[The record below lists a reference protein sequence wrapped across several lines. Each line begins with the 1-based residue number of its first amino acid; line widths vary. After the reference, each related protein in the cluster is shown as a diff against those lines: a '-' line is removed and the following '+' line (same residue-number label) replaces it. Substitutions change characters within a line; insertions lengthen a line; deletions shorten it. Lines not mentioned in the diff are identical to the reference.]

1 MDPKKNM
8 LKNIKAKAVKSMKK
22 VIKKSKGGSIT
33 KTEGKT
39 TSGVTSNYE
48 NYKAPKVSTGPAPAM
63 KKGGIVKAKK
73 KK

>member
-22 VIKKSKGGSIT
+22 KIVKKAKGGSIN

-39 TSGVTSNYE
+39 TSGVTSSYGPG
-48 NYKAPKVSTGPAPAM
+48 YKGPVTSTGPKNPVAKI
-63 KKGGIVKAKK
+63 KKSK
-73 KK
+73 